1 VTEGAFQ
8 TGKPTLLALV
18 AERRTFGK
26 FVDPR
31 VVVSL
36 IDPAGD
42 KDLAERQVA
51 TVFFSDIKGFSG
63 LGELLIATALVKLLN
78 MNDLRAAS

>member
-1 VTEGAFQ
+1 
-8 TGKPTLLALV
+8 
-18 AERRTFGK
+18 
-26 FVDPR
+26 
-31 VVVSL
+31 
-36 IDPAGD
+36 
-42 KDLAERQVA
+42 LAERQVA